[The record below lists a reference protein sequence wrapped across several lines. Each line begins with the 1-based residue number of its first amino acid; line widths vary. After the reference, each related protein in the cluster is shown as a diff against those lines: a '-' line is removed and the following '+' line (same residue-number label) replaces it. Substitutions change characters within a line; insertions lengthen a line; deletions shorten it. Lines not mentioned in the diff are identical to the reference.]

1 MYPLTAGIVIET
13 KELWDEL
20 QTSLQELPVRILFEQ
35 SEIGDLG
42 ILTDKIERMRP
53 EVMFVD
59 ITSLRA
65 PLEGVIR
72 GLRSASAGPAIF
84 ALNTGA
90 DPEVILNSL
99 RAGAAEYLYP
109 PFGRHLRSALERV
122 GNERKAAKQS
132 IRKGGHTV
140 AFVSAKGGCGATTIA
155 CHTAVELPQET
166 KGRVLLADL
175 DFDAGMIGFL
185 AKSKSPYNI
194 SDAAGNTQRLD
205 ENYWKALISNGL
217 APGLEIVTAPAPT
230 ARLVL
235 KPERLK
241 FVISFVRTQYDWI
254 VLDLG
259 RSLNATSL
267 ATVEDIDDLFVVTTL
282 DVPALHQAKVVVQK
296 LLDSGYSRSKLQLIL
311 NRAPRRYEVTLE
323 ELENMIGAPV
333 HTTIPDDYS
342 ALNESYS
349 EGKLLSSGSSLGKH
363 FVKLASKIAGTEKT
377 AKRKFSIFG

>member
-20 QTSLQELPVRILFEQ
+20 QASLQELPVRILIEQ

-42 ILTDKIERMRP
+42 ALIDKIERMRP
-53 EVMFVD
+53 EVLFVD
-59 ITSLRA
+59 ISCIREPLDRVLR
-65 PLEGVIR
+65 GM
-72 GLRSASAGPAIF
+72 RSASSSPTIF
-84 ALNTGA
+84 ALNVGA
-90 DPEVILNSL
+90 DPDVILSAM
-99 RAGAAEYLYP
+99 RAGATEYLYP
-109 PFGRHLRSALERV
+109 PFGDHLRSALERV
-122 GNERKAAKQS
+122 GNERKAAKQAV
-132 IRKGGHTV
+132 RKGGHTV

-155 CHTAVELPQET
+155 CHTAVELPQKT

-185 AKSKSPYNI
+185 SKSKSPYNI
-194 SDAAGNTQRLD
+194 ADAVINTQRLD
-205 ENYWKALISNGL
+205 ENYWRALISNGL

-230 ARLVL
+230 ARLAL
-235 KPERLK
+235 KPERVK

-267 ATVEDIDDLFVVTTL
+267 ATAEDIDELFVVTTL
-282 DVPALHQAKVVVQK
+282 EVPAMHQAKVVVQK
-296 LLDSGYSRSKLQLIL
+296 LLDSGYARGQLHLIL

-323 ELENMIGAPV
+323 ELETMIGAPV
-333 HTTIPDDYS
+333 HTTIPDDYT

-349 EGKLLSSGSSLGKH
+349 EGKLLSPTSSLGKH
-363 FVKLASKIAGTEKT
+363 FVRLASKIAGVEKT
-377 AKRKFSIFG
+377 SKKKFSLFG